1 MAILD
6 FTLSPESLDKLHSVL
21 ACLSKFSEAVS
32 IEASHDK
39 LVLTALNSSKSAY
52 ASFSLGSK
60 FFSKYHFKPVKTGPQ
75 AKDKFTCKIY
85 NKALLSIFKGRA
97 VDATREK
104 DTAVEKCDIAIE
116 DGGGKAKSRFVI
128 KITCRHGVLKT
139 YRLTFES
146 VTPMH
151 ALFIKES
158 ANNSWSISSRTLRE
172 FVEHF
177 GPGTEQLDI
186 YSEDGRVSFTSYTE
200 KIVSGND
207 TLEFGDFSVEEK
219 LHIVISVKD
228 FKAIIAHAGIANT
241 MVRAL
246 YSHPTNPMQF
256 SYSEDGILSEFI
268 LMTIGES
275 RAASTTPVPNM
286 SRMNS
291 KRPASRQPLEATS
304 SFKRTATSKM
314 PPPPTIAAPDLAH
327 VASRVPRPSPPPPQP
342 SVQSQSLFLPQ
353 TDDDRQWD
361 PADFEQEDDGM
372 LLWDTGD
379 QRAGVLCNKKTLG
392 VKNRMP
398 STMKITTQFQHSD
411 WHQHKDYQRSMDYS
425 MIERLLQVSE
435 LHTRLAAHKLLAGGI
450 KKNRRLPRTTWEKL
464 RDSTYPQKA

>member
-200 KIVSGND
+200 KIVSGNEILKQPLHTTIAID

-379 QRAGVLCNKKTLG
+379 QRAGVLCNFEASYADHLQNS
-392 VKNRMP
+392 V
-398 STMKITTQFQHSD
+398 TMNSRQQEDSGSQEQNAID
-411 WHQHKDYQRSMDYS
+411 NEDYDSVPAQ
-425 MIERLLQVSE
+425 
-435 LHTRLAAHKLLAGGI
+435 RLAPTQ
-450 KKNRRLPRTTWEKL
+450 RLSEVHGL
-464 RDSTYPQKA
+464 FDD